1 MSLIRM
7 PPAITLL
14 LLILALAAGWFD
26 LRFRRIPNWLNV
38 SGAILGIGL
47 NVLLSGGYGGAESL
61 FGILCAF
68 AVYVPLFL
76 LRAMGAGD
84 VKLMIA
90 IGAVAGPRNWFEIF
104 LASALLG
111 GVAALVLA
119 ILKRRLR
126 QTCGNT
132 GTILLA
138 LSHGM
143 LPFHADPRLDVQHAE
158 SLRMPHGTVI
168 AGGVLIVLALRLA
181 HPF

>member
-1 MSLIRM
+1 M
-7 PPAITLL
+7 PLAIVILL
-14 LLILALAAGWFD
+14 LALAFAAGWFD
-26 LRFRRIPNWLNV
+26 LRFRRIPNWLSL
-38 SGAILGIGL
+38 SGAVLGIGL
-47 NVLLSGGYGGAESL
+47 NVLLAGRYGAAESL
-61 FGILCAF
+61 LGILCAF

-90 IGAVAGPRNWFEIF
+90 IGAIAGPRNWFEIF

-111 GVAALVLA
+111 GVVALAFA
-119 ILKRRLR
+119 IVKRRLR

-143 LPFHADPRLDVQHAE
+143 LPFHADPKLDVQNTE

-168 AGGVLIVLALRLA
+168 AGGVLIFLASHTFPNIFSL
-181 HPF
+181 

>member
-1 MSLIRM
+1 M
-7 PPAITLL
+7 PLAIVILL
-14 LLILALAAGWFD
+14 LVLALAAGWFD
-26 LRFRRIPNWLNV
+26 LRFRRIPNWLNL

-47 NVLLSGGYGGAESL
+47 NALLAGGSGGVDSL

-90 IGAVAGPRNWFEIF
+90 IGAIAGPRNWFEIF

-111 GVAALVLA
+111 GVVALALA
-119 ILKRRLR
+119 VVKRRLR

-143 LPFHADPRLDVQHAE
+143 LPFHADPKLDVQNAE

-168 AGGVLIVLALRLA
+168 AGGVLIFLALPLV
-181 HPF
+181 HLS